1 MHLLFTPDQIRAAEA
16 PMLAACEAAGDP
28 DRLMR
33 QAAHGLVVH
42 IARAVTRRPALGEP
56 IVPAPTSVAEI
67 YSGGIGAG
75 TGYSPAAGYSPV
87 SSLRGALIVG
97 LIGPGNNG
105 GDGLYALAGLARRGA
120 LCVAVMVADRWH
132 ERAAAAA
139 RDAGVELLVTQAGR
153 PLVTVSERAS
163 RWQLFARAA
172 QAAGVERVVTQA
184 GGPLPVTL
192 EEVEVWALLRKA
204 DVIVDA
210 VLGIGAQGGM
220 WIPGWDEETQ
230 KWAVVGDEL
239 KALVIAVDCPS
250 GLNTLTGSADEL
262 VPSAHLTVTFGALKR
277 GLVVGAGREKT
288 GDVYLVEMGLK
299 TWLSSGPMPL
309 LVTPQEADAQLL
321 GPRAGDHKYSRGVL
335 GVLAGSPAYPGAAV
349 LCSTA
354 AAAVGQH
361 DAGRGGVGMLV
372 TAGRG
377 ETGASV
383 VQALPEVVNVDRAE
397 LLSSAWPA
405 AAQKATAW
413 VVGPGIGTEPE
424 DCEPAVAVMKNSQC
438 PVVVDAS
445 ALSLWE
451 PESLLASRGDGT
463 PIKAV
468 YRDYV
473 LTPHAGEFAALAQRL
488 GVPTWDPLQDPLEA
502 AYDLAS
508 AVNAVVLLKGSATVV
523 AAPDGPVFVAASA
536 APTLA
541 RSGSGDKLAGV
552 VGAMLATHAARALS
566 SGIELSQDRI
576 AELCAAAAV
585 LHGVTYSIDS

>member
-1 MHLLFTPDQIRAAEA
+1 MHLLFSPDEIREAEA

-33 QAAHGLVVH
+33 QAAHGLAVH

-56 IVPAPTSVAEI
+56 TVPAPASLAVQAE
-67 YSGGIGAG
+67 
-75 TGYSPAAGYSPV
+75 PAAASGARALPRGG
-87 SSLRGALIVG
+87 LQRGGLIRGARIVG

-105 GDGLYALAGLARRGA
+105 GDGLYALAGLAGRGA
-120 LCVAVMVADRWH
+120 RCVAVMVADRWH

-139 RDAGVELLVTQAGR
+139 RDAGVEIVLDDQEALD
-153 PLVTVSERAS
+153 
-163 RWQLFARAA
+163 QLA
-172 QAAGVERVVTQA
+172 T
-184 GGPLPVTL
+184 
-192 EEVEVWALLRKA
+192 A

-210 VLGIGAQGGM
+210 VLGIGAKGGM
-220 WIPGWDEETQ
+220 PIPGWDAVAQ
-230 KWAVVGDEL
+230 RWAVAGEALD
-239 KALVIAVDCPS
+239 ALVVAADCPS
-250 GLNTLTGSADEL
+250 GLNTATGAADEL
-262 VPSAHLTVTFGALKR
+262 VPAADMTVTFGALKR

-299 TWLSSGPMPL
+299 TTLSSGPMPL

-445 ALSLWE
+445 AFSLWE

-468 YRDYV
+468 NRDYV
-473 LTPHAGEFAALAQRL
+473 LARRVGEF
-488 GVPTWDPLQDPLEA
+488 E
-502 AYDLAS
+502 
-508 AVNAVVLLKGSATVV
+508 
-523 AAPDGPVFVAASA
+523 
-536 APTLA
+536 
-541 RSGSGDKLAGV
+541 
-552 VGAMLATHAARALS
+552 ARA
-566 SGIELSQDRI
+566 RR
-576 AELCAAAAV
+576 
-585 LHGVTYSIDS
+585 